1 MTTEVNNLKNN
12 LESEILRFETE
23 LSTLKDKYDLE
34 LTNTRSQLSRTAR
47 KAEEFK
53 GELDILMHKME
64 VLTGE
69 ISNSKK
75 LIEKKDSLIESLK
88 QNNDQEND
96 ELKAQ
101 LKELKAQLKTKNA
114 ELQVGK
120 AKYDRD
126 LTVLNEKA
134 K

>member
-1 MTTEVNNLKNN
+1 LTTEVNNLKNN

-23 LSTLKDKYDLE
+23 LSTLKDKYELE
-34 LTNTRSQLSRTAR
+34 LTNSRSQLSRTAR

-53 GELDILMHKME
+53 GELDILMHKIE

>member
-23 LSTLKDKYDLE
+23 LSTLKDKYELE
-34 LTNTRSQLSRTAR
+34 LTNSRSQLSRTAR

>member
-23 LSTLKDKYDLE
+23 LSTLKDKYELE

>member
-1 MTTEVNNLKNN
+1 LTTEVNNLKNN

-23 LSTLKDKYDLE
+23 LSTLKDKYELE
-34 LTNTRSQLSRTAR
+34 LTNSRSQLSRTAR